1 MFEEIIGHEEQ
12 IEMLKG
18 SLKTKSISH
27 AYLFS
32 GKKGIGKCTVAFE
45 FAKGIL
51 NIDNLASCPDF
62 KYICKNEEKRDL
74 VIEQI
79 RKEIID
85 DVYIAP
91 ASSQKKVYIIDDAES
106 INIAAQN
113 ALLKTLEEPPK
124 YIVIILIAQNVN
136 NLLTTILSR
145 VNTINFDGISSDKLK
160 RYLHKRL
167 NISLSDSIIDFLNG
181 SIGLAVNLIE
191 ESKLEELKEVELLYD
206 KLVGKND
213 IESLLCTSN
222 INFNNLI
229 NLEYLEYMLYLNG
242 KYFCVKFVEKARNRL
257 KNNGNYDIVI
267 DNMILK
273 IIDHI

>member
-51 NIDNLASCPDF
+51 NTDNLASCPDF

-113 ALLKTLEEPPK
+113 ALLRTLEEPPK
-124 YIVIILIAQNVN
+124 YIGIILIAQNVN

-206 KLVGKND
+206 KLVGKNH

>member
-51 NIDNLASCPDF
+51 NTDNLASCPDF

-181 SIGLAVNLIE
+181 SIGLAVNLIK

>member
-51 NIDNLASCPDF
+51 NTDNLASCPDF

-136 NLLTTILSR
+136 ILLTTILSR

>member
-51 NIDNLASCPDF
+51 NTDNLASCPDF

-181 SIGLAVNLIE
+181 SIGLAVNLIG

-273 IIDHI
+273 ILDHI

>member
-51 NIDNLASCPDF
+51 NTDNLASCPDF